1 MFWILFAL
9 GGYVALAIVFVLD
22 KLILTKTLDN
32 PVVYTFYSTI
42 FMFAALLAFPF
53 GVELLHGIDW
63 LWAVVSGLGFGFGLW
78 AMFVAVKKGEASHI
92 DPFIGAIITIVIFVL
107 ASVFLGE
114 SLSSLEMIG
123 MAILAGST
131 LLLAFFNEKGFVGL
145 NNSFAWGILA
155 AVLFAVSHTTAK
167 YLYDIYP
174 FLTGFVWTR
183 ATTGVV
189 GLIGLLFPSVRQT
202 FHRTQHD
209 SVALGK
215 AKDAGF
221 HGVRGVMLVVSD
233 KVLGVVGVVLIQF
246 AIAIGSVTLVNA
258 LVGIQ
263 YALMFIIIFFL
274 TKFAPRILK
283 ETFSHREIAV
293 QTAAMIFVI
302 LGSALF
308 VL

>member
-1 MFWILFAL
+1 MLWILLAL

-22 KLILTKTLDN
+22 KMILTKTLDN

-63 LWAVVSGLGFGFGLW
+63 LWAIVSGLGFGFGLW

-92 DPFIGAIITIVIFVL
+92 NPFIGAIITIVIFVL
-107 ASVFLGE
+107 ASFFLGE
-114 SLSSLEMIG
+114 SLRMIEMGGIVV
-123 MAILAGST
+123 LAGAT
-131 LLLAFFNEKGFVGL
+131 LLLAFFNEKGFVSL
-145 NNSFAWGILA
+145 DSSFLWGIIA
-155 AVLFAVSHTTAK
+155 AVLFAISHVSAK
-167 YLYDIYP
+167 YLYELYP
-174 FLTGFVWTR
+174 FFTGFVWTR
-183 ATTGVV
+183 ATTGIV
-189 GLIGLLFPSVRQT
+189 GLVCLFFPSVRQT
-202 FHRTQHD
+202 FHRTRHD
-209 SVALGK
+209 SVALSK

-233 KVLGVVGVVLIQF
+233 KVLGVVGVVLIQL

-263 YALMFIIIFFL
+263 YALMFVIIFLL

-283 ETFSHREIAV
+283 ETFSRREIAV
-293 QTAAMIFVI
+293 QTVAMIFVI

>member
-1 MFWILFAL
+1 MLWLLLAL
-9 GGYVALAIVFVLD
+9 IGYVALAVVFVLD

-53 GVELLHGIDW
+53 GVGMLHGIDW
-63 LWAVVSGLGFGFGLW
+63 LWAIVSGVTFGFGLW
-78 AMFVAVKKGEASHI
+78 TLFIAVKKGEATHVN
-92 DPFIGAIITIVIFVL
+92 PFIGALITIVIFAL

-114 SLSSLEMIG
+114 SLSMLEMGG
-123 MAILAGST
+123 MVVLALST
-131 LLLAFFNEKGFVGL
+131 LMLAFFNEKGFVSLDSG
-145 NNSFAWGILA
+145 FAWGILA
-155 AVLFAVSHTTAK
+155 AIFFAISHTSAK
-167 YLYDIYP
+167 YLYELYP

-183 ATTGVV
+183 ATTGFV
-189 GLIGLLFPSVRQT
+189 GLICFFFPSVRQT
-202 FHRTQHD
+202 FRRKPHER
-209 SVALGK
+209 VVLGK
-215 AKDAGF
+215 AKEAGF
-221 HGVRGVMLVVSD
+221 HGMRGVMIVVTD
-233 KVLGVVGVVLIQF
+233 KVLGVVGAVLIQL

-263 YALMFIIIFFL
+263 YALMFLFILAL

-283 ETFSHREIAV
+283 EKFTRREIIV
-293 QTAAMIFVI
+293 QTVAMIFVI